1 MAGRERGSL
10 PVVRSPFR
18 LIALVLVAAGLGLA
32 AHEISELAEA
42 NGNGEPRVLVATTG
56 DHSETRRTVPIT
68 RRANAKPRVVMSMGP
83 HKLPGLASGDRLKLS
98 ADLQVTVNCFRP
110 DPACVGHPYFFNPR
124 VGWKLVLAAGPR
136 IAGGQH
142 ARAISGRKVISCKG
156 KPLAD
161 RQHHCVLVFKHPST
175 AIRSAADLPCPPN
188 ACHVN
193 FVVDAHNHRART
205 GDRLII
211 GANKPNGHV
220 LQDKGRINAI
230 RLRPGAQPPAP
241 VLSTGKRRHARIPLD
256 QTPTV
261 VLSRRLGGLRKGSQ
275 LAVLARMRTSVAGLP
290 YSARVTTH
298 LILARTRHATTT
310 SRRVARM
317 ASLHGEI
324 AETNGSNCTHRQTP
338 CPYTKVG
345 VLRMLHDARSRR
357 GRPIPLFVN
366 LYVVSN
372 PKRAKAHRHKVLKV
386 LPHAKMRIARYRPA
400 LLG

>member
-1 MAGRERGSL
+1 
-10 PVVRSPFR
+10 V
-18 LIALVLVAAGLGLA
+18 ALVLAAGLLGIA

-42 NGNGEPRVLVATTG
+42 NGKREPRVLVATTG
-56 DHSETRRTVPIT
+56 DHSEARSTVPIT
-68 RRANAKPRVVMSMGP
+68 RRADAKPRVVMSMGP

-98 ADLQVTVNCFRP
+98 AELQVTVNCFRP
-110 DPACVGHPYFFNPR
+110 DPACVGRPYFFNPR

-136 IAGGQH
+136 VARGQH

-161 RQHHCVLVFKHPST
+161 RQHHCVLVFKRPSI
-175 AIRSAADLPCPPN
+175 AISNVAGLPCAPD

-193 FVVDAHNHRART
+193 FVVDAHSRRA

-220 LQDKGRINAI
+220 LQDKGRINAV
-230 RLRPGAQPPAP
+230 RLRPGSQPAP
-241 VLSTGKRRHARIPLD
+241 PILKSGKRRHTKVPLD
-256 QTPTV
+256 QRPTV
-261 VLSRRLGGLRKGSQ
+261 VLSRRLNGLRKGTQ
-275 LAVLARMRTSVAGLP
+275 LAVLARMRTSVASLP

-310 SRRVARM
+310 GRRVARM

-324 AETNGSNCTHRQTP
+324 AETNGSNCTRRQTP

-357 GRPIPLFVN
+357 GHPIPLFVN

-372 PKRAKAHRHKVLKV
+372 PKRARSHAHTSLRI